1 MNHGD
6 ATAVTLLTALSLVP
20 SSHASALLRHTL
32 CNFLMQNPPLPQFLS
47 MKFAFEIK
55 TEPTLHAAVIIAVTF
70 ASSGALAMVAV
81 SLDNPSVTIYSV
93 AILAIIIWIAVTWTS
108 P

>member
-1 MNHGD
+1 
-6 ATAVTLLTALSLVP
+6 
-20 SSHASALLRHTL
+20 
-32 CNFLMQNPPLPQFLS
+32 